1 MIGKLHSIFSEAMRG
16 GDDSTIPG
24 QGNPAA
30 SRVVKDYLAAM
41 RVEQLEARIVPT
53 QADPIFISDL
63 AAIAAFIGQQVNENV
78 LSATQFFVL
87 IRDQSLSS
95 RETERVILER
105 SRLRNCCTSSRDALL
120 FNHVLTK
127 SLFCPTSN
135 FFSLKRY
142 RGDPSLCLVTA
153 LEV

>member
-1 MIGKLHSIFSEAMRG
+1 MIEKEELLCAVWAHVITFLVYPNDEDFRFCQRCGYKPREALGSMLLPQKVPVDIGHIEKRK
-16 GDDSTIPG
+16 
-24 QGNPAA
+24 
-30 SRVVKDYLAAM
+30 KDYLAAM

-105 SRLRNCCTSSRDALL
+105 SRLRNCCTAMPNQ
-120 FNHVLTK
+120 FFK
-127 SLFCPTSN
+127 
-135 FFSLKRY
+135 FFSS
-142 RGDPSLCLVTA
+142 P
-153 LEV
+153 